1 MYEQVMEATQAIRLH
16 APQKPVVGL
25 ILGSGL
31 GDLANEI
38 ENPIALSYED
48 IPHFARSTVPGH
60 AGRLLLGSLAGVQV
74 VAMQGRFHLYEG
86 YSAVQVT
93 LPVRVM
99 RQLGVQ
105 TLIVTNAAGG
115 VNPAYKPGDV
125 MLIRDHI
132 FLPGMVGMSPLVGP
146 NDERFGVRFP
156 AVANAYGADLRAL
169 AREAAT
175 QCSGLH
181 LHEGVYTMVVG
192 PQFESKAELRFLRLI
207 GTDAVGMS
215 TVPEAVIAKHMDM
228 RVLGMSLITNTATGD
243 EHEEVDH
250 VSVLEVANSARPKFA
265 ALAREIV
272 SRLANQEL

>member
-1 MYEQVMEATQAIRLH
+1 MIYEQVMEATQAIQAR
-16 APQKPVVGL
+16 APQRPLVGV

-31 GDLANEI
+31 GDLATEI
-38 ENPIALSYED
+38 EDAIALPYAD
-48 IPHFARSTVPGH
+48 IPHFARSTVAGH
-60 AGRLLLGSLAGVQV
+60 AGRLLLGTLEGVPV

-86 YSAVQVT
+86 YNAVQVT

-99 RQLGVQ
+99 RQLGAQ

-115 VNPAYKPGDV
+115 VNPDYKPGDI
-125 MLIRDHI
+125 MLMRDHI

-156 AVANAYGADLRAL
+156 AVANAYGADLRAI
-169 AREAAT
+169 ARGVAEEYP
-175 QCSGLH
+175 GLR

-215 TVPEAVIAKHMDM
+215 TVPEAVIAKHMEM
-228 RVLGMSLITNTATGD
+228 RVLGMSLITNTATG
-243 EHEEVDH
+243 EEQEEVDH

-265 ALAREIV
+265 ALARGVIR
-272 SRLANQEL
+272 RLAQ

>member
-1 MYEQVMEATQAIRLH
+1 MIYEQVMEATQAIQAR
-16 APQKPVVGL
+16 APQRPLVGV

-31 GDLANEI
+31 GDLATEI
-38 ENPIALSYED
+38 EDAIALPYAD
-48 IPHFARSTVPGH
+48 IPHFARSTVAGH
-60 AGRLLLGSLAGVQV
+60 AGRLLLGTLEGGPV

-86 YSAVQVT
+86 YNAVQVT

-99 RQLGVQ
+99 RQLGAQ

-115 VNPAYKPGDV
+115 VNPDYKPGDI
-125 MLIRDHI
+125 MLMRDHI

-156 AVANAYGADLRAL
+156 AVANAYGADLRAI
-169 AREAAT
+169 ARGVAEEYP
-175 QCSGLH
+175 GLR

-215 TVPEAVIAKHMDM
+215 TVPEAVIAKHMEM
-228 RVLGMSLITNTATGD
+228 RVLGMSLITNTATG
-243 EHEEVDH
+243 EEQEEVDH

-265 ALAREIV
+265 ALARGVIR
-272 SRLANQEL
+272 RLAQ